1 MVKIAGS
8 FLKIQDDFDKI
19 KQLSEVCDL
28 IHYDVMDG
36 VFTKKATLPI
46 SKMQKVTCQFKKP
59 FDMHLMVKDLKE
71 YIDKAVS
78 LNPSYITF
86 HVEAALDVLKV
97 IDYIHS
103 FGIKAGIALDL
114 KTDVSAVLPYLKFTD
129 LVLVMSVKA
138 GAGGQVFH
146 DVDEKINALLKYRK
160 ENNLSYLIEV
170 DGGINDTT
178 IQKVKDA
185 DIIVAG
191 SFITNYDNFSG
202 QVYKLKKALRN
213 GFTLAELLG
222 VIVILSIIGLI
233 AVRVIDSNLKESRY
247 DTCMVQKN
255 NLIDAAKMVTLDYP
269 ELLPDALESQTISV
283 QVLKDGGE
291 IAGVLIKGGYIED
304 NFVNP
309 MTDENYVDSEGGVDV
324 IVTST
329 NGRDYKYEVSFGNPD
344 EDCHK

>member
-1 MVKIAGS
+1 MGKHSI
-8 FLKIQDDFDKI
+8 
-19 KQLSEVCDL
+19 LS
-28 IHYDVMDG
+28 
-36 VFTKKATLPI
+36 
-46 SKMQKVTCQFKKP
+46 
-59 FDMHLMVKDLKE
+59 
-71 YIDKAVS
+71 
-78 LNPSYITF
+78 PSGAHRWMNCTPSARLEQEF
-86 HVEAALDVLKV
+86 EGTESEAAKEGTAA
-97 IDYIHS
+97 H
-103 FGIKAGIALDL
+103 ALCE
-114 KTDVSAVLPYLKFTD
+114 
-129 LVLVMSVKA
+129 
-138 GAGGQVFH
+138 H
-146 DVDEKINALLKYRK
+146 
-160 ENNLSYLIEV
+160 
-170 DGGINDTT
+170 
-178 IQKVKDA
+178 
-185 DIIVAG
+185 
-191 SFITNYDNFSG
+191 
-202 QVYKLKKALRN
+202 KLKKALRN

-304 NFVNP
+304 DFVNP